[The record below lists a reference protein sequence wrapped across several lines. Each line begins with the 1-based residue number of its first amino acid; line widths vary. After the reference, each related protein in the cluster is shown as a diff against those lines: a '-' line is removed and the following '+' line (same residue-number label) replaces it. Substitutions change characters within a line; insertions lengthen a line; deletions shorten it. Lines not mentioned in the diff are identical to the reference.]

1 MAMNYRTIKT
11 YLPCEL
17 CEGNG
22 LLSNGRMFWEEGYE
36 SWECPQC
43 QGYGK
48 TIETV
53 RKEFMNEPMETK
65 RGRTKQNR

>member
-1 MAMNYRTIKT
+1 MRVIRE

-17 CEGNG
+17 CEGHG
-22 LLSNGRMFWEEGYE
+22 LLSNGKMFWEEGYE

-48 TIETV
+48 TIETI
-53 RKEFMNEPMETK
+53 RKEPINAPVEVE
-65 RGRTKQNR
+65 RGRAEPNR